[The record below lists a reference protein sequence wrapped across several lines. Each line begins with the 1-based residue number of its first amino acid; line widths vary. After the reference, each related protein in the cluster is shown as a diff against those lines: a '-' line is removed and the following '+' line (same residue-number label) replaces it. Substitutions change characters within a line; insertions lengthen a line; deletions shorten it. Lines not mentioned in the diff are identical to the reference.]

1 MLERAGPDSAPGGV
15 RVIAVDGRSGSG
27 KSTLAAALV
36 ARLETAGNDVALL
49 SMEGLYRGWGGLD
62 AGAALLARAVLAP
75 LAAGDPGSYEAWDWE
90 TGRPGPPVVVP
101 PADVLVIDGVGSGAG
116 SGEAGPSTLVW
127 VSAPT
132 PLRKA
137 RALARDGA
145 TYAPHW
151 DAWAKAEL
159 VHHRAARTRERADM
173 VVELA

>member
-1 MLERAGPDSAPGGV
+1 MLDRAGPGHGHGAM

-36 ARLETAGNDVALL
+36 ERLRAAGTDVALL
-49 SMEGLYRGWGGLD
+49 SMEGLYRGWDGLD
-62 AGAALLARAVLAP
+62 AGAALLARAVLVP
-75 LAAGDPGSYEAWDWE
+75 LAAGDPGSYEAWDWQ
-90 TGRPGPPVVVP
+90 TDGPGSLVVVA
-101 PADVLVIDGVGSGAG
+101 PADVLVIDGVGSGAA
-116 SGEAGPSTLVW
+116 SAEAAPSTLVW

-145 TYAPHW
+145 TYAPYW
-151 DAWAKAEL
+151 DAWAQTERD
-159 VHHRAARTRERADM
+159 HHVAAGTRERADV